1 MSFLLIFC
9 KLSLAAMFVCS
20 SVTKLRDMDALRRH
34 IGTTARLPL
43 LSPRFLVWSVVVAEV
58 VAALGLVLTERFGF
72 LAAAGVLAGFTAY
85 LVHVLRSGRSIS
97 CGCTGASGADV
108 SGIHLVRNG
117 IALALCLA
125 GLVVPHVPLQGHLV
139 EYAVMAG
146 PSFIVGGGLLYLAEL
161 RELLSLGFAD
171 PGVRGQRP

>member
-9 KLSLAAMFVCS
+9 KLSLVVMFVCS
-20 SVTKLRDMDALRRH
+20 SVTKLRDMDSLSRH
-34 IGTTARLPL
+34 IETTARLPL
-43 LSPRFLVWSVVVAEV
+43 LSPRFLARTVVVAEV
-58 VAALGLVLTERFGF
+58 AAALGLVLTERFGF

-117 IALALCLA
+117 IALVLALA

-139 EYAVMAG
+139 EYAVMTG
-146 PSFIVGGGLLYLAEL
+146 PSLIAGGALLYLAEL
-161 RELLSLGFAD
+161 RDLLSLGSAD
-171 PGVRGQRP
+171 LGVRG